1 MKFNILYLSLFVYPP
16 FHHLQLQRGKET
28 SIFDWI
34 IQILRLQ
41 LLLSLILLLLLPQ
54 IAVVSSVHQ
63 INAFALHSLD
73 FPKRRK
79 VGGRIRMIPMS
90 PTTKSKVL
98 SSITATT
105 NEMTNGDDA
114 TTTNN
119 NSNAAVFDCLDVQV
133 MMSFVVVSIW
143 WFDMRLSW
151 SWMKLLQLQS
161 LTTALV
167 LFFCL
172 FSIPN
177 HTHTLTHTRV
187 NRRYCI

>member
-1 MKFNILYLSLFVYPP
+1 MLVLPP

-41 LLLSLILLLLLPQ
+41 LLLPLLLLLLLQQ
-54 IAVVSSVHQ
+54 IAVVSSAHQ

-73 FPKRRK
+73 FPKSRK

-105 NEMTNGDDA
+105 NEMTNGGDA

-133 MMSFVVVSIW
+133 MMSFVVVSMW

-161 LTTALV
+161 LTTAPV

-172 FSIPN
+172 VLHLKP